1 MAPGGVWTLAHPV
14 HLSLA
19 SLPAVPPSPRSTPN
33 PPLFLHPC
41 AFSKGHSHLRG
52 LQSWLKKQ
60 RSGPS
65 SPFLGG
71 KNSGQR
77 AGGARWRSH
86 SPRPVGFCGSQSS
99 TSSPTSDTGAATEM
113 LLDFSHPGD
122 PFKSTSSFTNAL
134 IWKKRYFQVFLPW
147 TGRRAQDKE
156 SSQRPSRKQNMEPVV
171 QAFPGWCTG
180 DPFWEWVG
188 SSPPSCRASPADE
201 KGES

>member
-19 SLPAVPPSPRSTPN
+19 PLPAVPPSHSSPQIHPKPSP
-33 PPLFLHPC
+33 FLHPF
-41 AFSKGHSHLRG
+41 AFSKDHSHLRG

-77 AGGARWRSH
+77 AGGTWWRSH
-86 SPRPVGFCGSQSS
+86 SPRPVGFCGYQSS

-122 PFKSTSSFTNAL
+122 PFFLYTSSFTNAL
-134 IWKKRYFQVFLPW
+134 I
-147 TGRRAQDKE
+147 
-156 SSQRPSRKQNMEPVV
+156 
-171 QAFPGWCTG
+171 
-180 DPFWEWVG
+180 
-188 SSPPSCRASPADE
+188 
-201 KGES
+201 